1 MSQAHH
7 KPFFARIWPASLA
20 NLVFA
25 GLLAVISF
33 SDVLIAPYGEWV
45 VGQPAPRTYRAPA
58 THPSIES
65 EIERA
70 YPAPRRII
78 VRRGQTINEADL
90 EDLGRLVPERKQFDP
105 RLGGGVL
112 IFFFLALTFF
122 NLVLRRYRRLLLL
135 RLRSVVSMY
144 LALALSLLAARLLLD
159 YTSLSMFAAPIF
171 ICAIL
176 FTPLIGQNMAF
187 ILHLLAVAL
196 MAPMI
201 GINRGMVLIPLVSGW
216 IAILLLGRK
225 SGPMRML
232 LAAFCGSAIGELF
245 LAGLSLFTP
254 LGLDLSIKIGGD
266 VVGLAGGVMASGLA
280 AGILSYPVAFM
291 FGHISPSRLRKLLVL
306 DHPLLKDLA
315 EKAPGTF
322 QHSLAVANMA
332 EKIAD
337 DIGADSDLVRAGAYF
352 HDIGKIQLP
361 TYFIEN
367 QQGEN
372 PHDKIP
378 PLESA
383 SKLRSHTEAGVT
395 IARGANVPERIIDF
409 IIEHH
414 GRSTMEYFMDKAYKT
429 DGKVPAVSDYSYNG
443 RNPTSRETAILMIV
457 DSMEAASRTLKEPA
471 QAEIENLVR
480 RILFFKLLHG
490 YLDDSGLTTG
500 DLKQIGISLVKFLQA
515 QFHVRVVYPWQKQEN
530 QRPPLQVMTDT
541 HAGAW
546 ADGSARVAQPVEQ
559 PAAPVAAAPATAAP
573 DERSRSKSE

>member
-1 MSQAHH
+1 VTQVHDR
-7 KPFFARIWPASLA
+7 PFFARFWPASLV

-25 GLLAVISF
+25 GLLAAISF
-33 SDVLIAPYGEWV
+33 TDVLIAPYGDWI
-45 VGQPAPRTYRAPA
+45 VGQPAPHTYRAPA
-58 THPSIES
+58 THPSVES

-70 YPAPRRII
+70 YPAPLRII
-78 VRRGQTINEADL
+78 LRRGQTVIEADL
-90 EDLGRLVPERKQFDP
+90 ENLERLVPERKKFDP
-105 RLGGGVL
+105 RLGGEVL
-112 IFFFLALTFF
+112 ALFFLALTFF
-122 NLVLRRYRRLLLL
+122 NLVLRRSRKLLLL
-135 RLRSVVSMY
+135 RFRSVISMY
-144 LALALSLLAARLLLD
+144 LALALSLLAARLLLN

-171 ICAIL
+171 LGAIL

-187 ILHLLAVAL
+187 VLHLLAVAL

-216 IAILLLGRK
+216 VAILLLGRD
-225 SGPMRML
+225 SGPWRVL
-232 LAAFCGSAIGELF
+232 IAALGGSAVGELF
-245 LAGLSLFTP
+245 LVGLSLFTP
-254 LGLDLSIKIGGD
+254 QSLDLSLQVGGD

-280 AGILSYPVAFM
+280 AGFLSYPVALM
-291 FGHISPSRLRKLLVL
+291 FGHVSPSRLRKLLVL

-322 QHSLAVANMA
+322 QHSLTVANMS

-352 HDIGKIQLP
+352 HDIGKIHVP
-361 TYFIEN
+361 AYFIEN
-367 QQGEN
+367 QHGEN

-383 SKLRSHTEAGVT
+383 AKLRSHTVDGVT
-395 IARGANVPERIIDF
+395 IARGADLPERIIDF
-409 IIEHH
+409 IVEHH

-429 DGKVPAVSDYSYNG
+429 DGKVPAVGDFSYNG

-457 DSMEAASRTLKEPA
+457 DSMEAASRTLREPT
-471 QAEIENLVR
+471 QAELENLVR

-515 QFHVRVVYPWQKQEN
+515 QFHVRIVYPWQKQDN
-530 QRPPLQVMTDT
+530 QRPPLQVVADA
-541 HAGAW
+541 HAGAQ
-546 ADGSARVAQPVEQ
+546 ADTSPRVAQPVVQ
-559 PAAPVAAAPATAAP
+559 PVA
-573 DERSRSKSE
+573 ESVSKSEDQAE